1 MLHSNQQR
9 RFVMPCR
16 IFRVSSALL
25 LLVLLIGAC
34 GGPSPSAPASEN
46 TTAPP
51 AAATTSIAATTA
63 AAPTN
68 ETADPTSSP
77 SATANVPT
85 TESVTAEAA
94 TSAAALSTSSA
105 ITDTAAPRVLAD
117 QWYID
122 SDGNAIPDF
131 IEVQNGFNPQAD
143 DCPEKDCGLG
153 KQGVELTRRERNLLL
168 ILDSSGS
175 MAAAAGGQGNKLDAA
190 KSALSRYVQVASTV
204 YTIGFMVYG
213 HKGNNA
219 ESGKAESCVGI
230 ELLKPLGEVQRD
242 SFQSV
247 LDQFQPT
254 GWTPIAAALEKS
266 KEAFAGK
273 QDAFNR
279 IILVS
284 DGLETC
290 NGDPVAVA
298 QQLHEDGLNVQVD
311 VVGFDIQSEEEAA
324 QLRRIA
330 EVGGGEYYDAK
341 TAQDLEE
348 FLRKQN
354 EALYQTRDAWTCEV
368 QNLLSVPLCNQQV
381 VNKALFYI
389 SDLQQKASNESV
401 QARPNNPTLADQKE
415 QEAQAY
421 STMLDRIYAVDQERQ
436 KKSQETVPRYQELER
451 QMSELVQQYRQVY
464 GLQ

>member
-1 MLHSNQQR
+1 M
-9 RFVMPCR
+9 RFRPIR
-16 IFRVSSALL
+16 ISATL
-25 LLVLLIGAC
+25 LLVLLIAAC
-34 GGPSPSAPASEN
+34 GSPIA
-46 TTAPP
+46 TAPP
-51 AAATTSIAATTA
+51 NEEASPPAVAEATAVVPTTA
-63 AAPTN
+63 ASPSVVASTAP
-68 ETADPTSSP
+68 SP
-77 SATANVPT
+77 SATATVPATATATVEETATAT
-85 TESVTAEAA
+85 TEELSA
-94 TSAAALSTSSA
+94 TGTL
-105 ITDTAAPRVLAD
+105 TDTSAPRVLDD
-117 QWYID
+117 QWYVD

-131 IEVQNGFNPQAD
+131 IEVQNGFNPQSD

-153 KQGVELTRRERNLLL
+153 EEGVDLTRRESNLLL

-175 MAAAAGGQGNKLDAA
+175 MAAASGSQGNKLDAA
-190 KSALSRYVQVASTV
+190 KNALSRYVQVASTV
-204 YTIGFMVYG
+204 YKIGFMVYG
-213 HKGNNA
+213 HKGNNQ

-298 QQLHEDGLNVQVD
+298 KQLHEEGLNVQVD

-341 TAQDLEE
+341 TAQDLDE

-354 EALYQTRDAWTCEV
+354 EALYKTRDAWTCEV

-389 SDLQQKASNESV
+389 SDLQQKASNESF

-415 QEAQAY
+415 REAQAY
-421 STMLDRIYAVDQERQ
+421 KAVLDRIYAVDQERQ